1 MPEKTAD
8 AGGLLL
14 SLLYSPRSPN
24 CTDAVLCRKAA
35 HNLLI
40 SLNFE
45 LDVSKN
51 RRTVIFY
58 CQMPHQGVHK
68 ASGSD
73 SMRLAL
79 GEGFP
84 SGQRDQTV
92 NLTALPS
99 KVRILLPPPFKCKS
113 SDNQEIPRGGVPER
127 PKGSDCKSDGS
138 AFEGSNPSPSTI
150 SLIAMAEYNLLC
162 PCGGVPERPKGSD
175 CKSDGS
181 AFEGSNPSPST
192 IIQENPASRRVFA
205 FCYPP
210 HTFSALSDLTVAIA
224 SHLAHRGIIDIRVF
238 TSCLKSGTS
247 MVTPP
252 I

>member
-14 SLLYSPRSPN
+14 FPFSSARPPT

-150 SLIAMAEYNLLC
+150 
-162 PCGGVPERPKGSD
+162 
-175 CKSDGS
+175 
-181 AFEGSNPSPST
+181 
-192 IIQENPASRRVFA
+192 IQENPASRRVFA

-210 HTFSALSDLTVAIA
+210 HTFSVLSDLTVAIA

-252 I
+252 V

>member
-1 MPEKTAD
+1 MPGKTAN

-14 SLLYSPRSPN
+14 SASSSAHSPA

-99 KVRILLPPPFKCKS
+99 KVRILLPPPSFRKPGLAPGFRIS
-113 SDNQEIPRGGVPER
+113 GLP
-127 PKGSDCKSDGS
+127 
-138 AFEGSNPSPSTI
+138 NP
-150 SLIAMAEYNLLC
+150 LFLC
-162 PCGGVPERPKGSD
+162 PPAPYRCLPAANRAIKNGR
-175 CKSDGS
+175 S
-181 AFEGSNPSPST
+181 APPVYVHISP
-192 IIQENPASRRVFA
+192 
-205 FCYPP
+205 
-210 HTFSALSDLTVAIA
+210 
-224 SHLAHRGIIDIRVF
+224 
-238 TSCLKSGTS
+238 
-247 MVTPP
+247 VTG
-252 I
+252 

>member
-1 MPEKTAD
+1 MPGKTAD
-8 AGGLLL
+8 RGGLAL
-14 SLLYSPRSPN
+14 SARCSGDSPSSPD
-24 CTDAVLCRKAA
+24 THMRTKSAY
-35 HNLLI
+35 NLLI

-45 LDVSKN
+45 QVVSKN

-58 CQMPHQGVHK
+58 CQMAHQGVHK

-99 KVRILLPPPFKCKS
+99 KVRILLPPPFKCKRS
-113 SDNQEIPRGGVPER
+113 NNQEMPRGGVPER

-150 SLIAMAEYNLLC
+150 SPIAMAEYNLLL
-162 PCGGVPERPKGSD
+162 PLWRGSRAAKG
-175 CKSDGS
+175 
-181 AFEGSNPSPST
+181 
-192 IIQENPASRRVFA
+192 
-205 FCYPP
+205 
-210 HTFSALSDLTVAIA
+210 
-224 SHLAHRGIIDIRVF
+224 IR
-238 TSCLKSGTS
+238 L
-247 MVTPP
+247 
-252 I
+252 

>member
-1 MPEKTAD
+1 MSGKTAN

-14 SLLYSPRSPN
+14 SAFSSARSPT

-45 LDVSKN
+45 LGVSKN

-99 KVRILLPPPFKCKS
+99 KVRILLPPPFKCKVVTIRKYPVEGFPS
-113 SDNQEIPRGGVPER
+113 GQRDQTVNLTALPSKVRILLPPPFPWLQWLNTICFAPVEGFPSGQRDQTVNLTALPSKVRILLPPPSFKKTRPRAGFSLSAILITFFR
-127 PKGSDCKSDGS
+127 PCQ
-138 AFEGSNPSPSTI
+138 I
-150 SLIAMAEYNLLC
+150 
-162 PCGGVPERPKGSD
+162 
-175 CKSDGS
+175 
-181 AFEGSNPSPST
+181 
-192 IIQENPASRRVFA
+192 
-205 FCYPP
+205 
-210 HTFSALSDLTVAIA
+210 
-224 SHLAHRGIIDIRVF
+224 
-238 TSCLKSGTS
+238 
-247 MVTPP
+247 
-252 I
+252 

>member
-1 MPEKTAD
+1 M
-8 AGGLLL
+8 
-14 SLLYSPRSPN
+14 
-24 CTDAVLCRKAA
+24 
-35 HNLLI
+35 LI

-58 CQMPHQGVHK
+58 CQKPHQGVHK

-150 SLIAMAEYNLLC
+150 SLIEMAEYNLLC

-192 IIQENPASRRVFA
+192 IIQKTRPSAG
-205 FCYPP
+205 
-210 HTFSALSDLTVAIA
+210 FSLCIPTHSFLPLSDLTVAIA
-224 SHLAHRGIIDIRVF
+224 FNLAHRGIIDIRVF

-247 MVTPP
+247 TVTPP
-252 I
+252 V

>member
-1 MPEKTAD
+1 MPGKTAN

-14 SLLYSPRSPN
+14 SASSSAHSPA

-99 KVRILLPPPFKCKS
+99 KVRILLPPPFLKCDKLKA
-113 SDNQEIPRGGVPER
+113 IPRGGVPER

-150 SLIAMAEYNLLC
+150 IQKTRPGAGFSHFWSAQSVIPLPSSPLSLFACSQSRNKKREVC
-162 PCGGVPERPKGSD
+162 
-175 CKSDGS
+175 
-181 AFEGSNPSPST
+181 
-192 IIQENPASRRVFA
+192 ASRLRSYQPCYGMKRYRVK
-205 FCYPP
+205 
-210 HTFSALSDLTVAIA
+210 
-224 SHLAHRGIIDIRVF
+224 R
-238 TSCLKSGTS
+238 
-247 MVTPP
+247 
-252 I
+252 